1 MILLKKTLARKHETF
16 YIINDDNNFDP
27 YLNMNVQYQKNIL
40 RLFLIV
46 TFTLVCGGEMNAQVT
61 DTIHNKIED
70 GWIEKMGDKIALD
83 VSFNNLYETFEVKNP
98 DNKFTLYPNAPTNL
112 KLTVNYRFISF
123 GFQFAPDFLPGN
135 GDEDLKGKTK
145 SFGIGTSLIFKH
157 WLFDIKYSKIRG
169 YYFEN
174 SDDFIMQLE
183 GEPYIQFPDLNYKG
197 INFSSAYSTN
207 SKFSMRSL
215 TSQTERQ
222 LKSAGSF
229 LPSFNFRYYNI
240 DDKSTAA
247 AATQKSNNIEA
258 SIGPGYVYTFVAK
271 EKFYLSLGGLASFG
285 YLNTKLTTRLPNEN
299 AVSNQDN
306 FIFRW
311 DGKTGIGFNG
321 SRFYTGLY
329 ANISGTK
336 YKQENTTAVNT
347 ETRVSY
353 HLFLGIRIESPDY
366 LNRFM
371 NKMESKLIK

>member
-1 MILLKKTLARKHETF
+1 
-16 YIINDDNNFDP
+16 
-27 YLNMNVQYQKNIL
+27 
-40 RLFLIV
+40 
-46 TFTLVCGGEMNAQVT
+46 
-61 DTIHNKIED
+61 
-70 GWIEKMGDKIALD
+70 
-83 VSFNNLYETFEVKNP
+83 
-98 DNKFTLYPNAPTNL
+98 
-112 KLTVNYRFISF
+112 
-123 GFQFAPDFLPGN
+123 LPGN

-169 YYFEN
+169 YYLEN

>member
-1 MILLKKTLARKHETF
+1 
-16 YIINDDNNFDP
+16 
-27 YLNMNVQYQKNIL
+27 MNVQYQKNIL

-112 KLTVNYRFISF
+112 KLKVNYRFISF